1 MSAHV
6 PPMQKAVD
14 KIREATDLDNSVT
27 ASGSTDPGRYDQA
40 IAMYMNA
47 LSLFQHVLKRASK
60 LPTASSHPVQ
70 VYARDTTWWSLATPP
85 WPPLVCFNFLSSATP
100 LSHLR
105 LSRVPTDECKEIR
118 RKRKP

>member
-70 VYARDTTWWSLATPP
+70 VDARGTTRWTLRIRH
-85 WPPLVCFNFLSSATP
+85 LVC
-100 LSHLR
+100 
-105 LSRVPTDECKEIR
+105 
-118 RKRKP
+118 